1 MVPYSRPKSSDIYA
15 LSSSKL
21 LENYTLHSGTYLY
34 SPYMAVSPPGGDE
47 TLRTVIATYSLRVSL
62 KGNE

>member
-1 MVPYSRPKSSDIYA
+1 MVPYSRPKRSDFYA

-21 LENYTLHSGTYLY
+21 LENHTLHSGTYLY
-34 SPYMAVSPPGGDE
+34 NSYMAVSPPGRDE
-47 TLRTVIATYSLRVSL
+47 TLRTVIATYSLRVSF